1 MGISRLFWPQEL
13 LDQWIVEEKISME
26 GDALT
31 LVKENKT
38 YAIKQALYF
47 KSDVG
52 DGDDKFQ
59 LLGRVK
65 ELSALEAMGAECYM
79 DSVIIEDS
87 AYQVTGGFL
96 GVASNVEDL
105 SSTRPRVQAS
115 SLPPAEDER
124 DDRELLAKFLIDNL

>member
-13 LDQWIVEEKISME
+13 LDQWIVDEKISME

-38 YAIKQALYF
+38 YAVKQALYF
-47 KSDVG
+47 DADVG
-52 DGDDKFQ
+52 DGDDKYR
-59 LLGRVK
+59 LVGRVK

-96 GVASNVEDL
+96 GVPAETEDL
-105 SSTRPRVQAS
+105 SATRPRVQAAVS
-115 SLPPAEDER
+115 SDDDR